1 MKTLQNI
8 WSILT
13 SENQL
18 FIDLNGIPCIFI
30 EAYLYMLI
38 FTTVLNIK
46 STTRK
51 KFLFVF
57 SFSIISLLNTY
68 FGIPPFNTFVNLISI
83 PVLVLLIFRTS
94 VLKAI
99 LSEIVLYV
107 IALLFGTIIMTIY
120 SAILRVPSSV
130 TSIIPIHKI
139 CFSLFYY
146 TGLYFIYKL
155 FKRFNIK
162 FSLSDK
168 FNIKNSH
175 LLITNF
181 LIGSIA
187 LAIEYYL
194 LFNYIDFMPNP
205 LVFLTSFIVSLYF
218 AISMFS
224 LIRTSKLEE
233 TTQNLEEQK
242 MYNKTLSTLHDNIR
256 GFKHD
261 FNNIIQAI
269 GGYISVGNMDG
280 LKSYYKDLLEECQLN
295 NNLAVLNPE
304 LINNPAIYSLLTDK
318 YYKAEKHEIKLSL
331 EIMADL
337 SNLNIKTYELT
348 RILGILLDNAIEAA
362 SQCDEKIVNVI
373 FRNDKNRNK
382 TLIIV
387 QNSYINKG
395 INIDRIFEKGYTS
408 REDNAEDN
416 KSEGNHGLGLWEVRK
431 YLTKNSNLDLYTT
444 KTKELFTQQ
453 FEIYN

>member
-46 STTRK
+46 STTK
-51 KFLFVF
+51 KKILFVF

-205 LVFLTSFIVSLYF
+205 LVFLTLFIVSLYF

>member
-18 FIDLNGIPCIFI
+18 FIDLNGIPCTFI
-30 EAYLYMLI
+30 EIYLYMLI
-38 FTTVLNIK
+38 FTTLLNIK
-46 STTRK
+46 STTK
-51 KFLFVF
+51 KKILFVV

-68 FGIPPFNTFVNLISI
+68 FGIPPFNTFVNVISV

-99 LSEIVLYV
+99 LSDIVLYIIV
-107 IALLFGTIIMTIY
+107 LLFGTIIMTIY
-120 SAILRVPSSV
+120 SAVLKVPSSV
-130 TSIIPIHKI
+130 TSTIPIHKI
-139 CFSLFYY
+139 CFSLLNYI
-146 TGLYFIYKL
+146 GLYFIYKL

-205 LVFLTSFIVSLYF
+205 LVFLTLFIVSLYF

-224 LIRTSKLEE
+224 LIRTNKLEE

-453 FEIYN
+453 FAIYN

>member
-1 MKTLQNI
+1 
-8 WSILT
+8 
-13 SENQL
+13 
-18 FIDLNGIPCIFI
+18 
-30 EAYLYMLI
+30 
-38 FTTVLNIK
+38 
-46 STTRK
+46 
-51 KFLFVF
+51 
-57 SFSIISLLNTY
+57 
-68 FGIPPFNTFVNLISI
+68 
-83 PVLVLLIFRTS
+83 
-94 VLKAI
+94 
-99 LSEIVLYV
+99 
-107 IALLFGTIIMTIY
+107 
-120 SAILRVPSSV
+120 
-130 TSIIPIHKI
+130 
-139 CFSLFYY
+139 
-146 TGLYFIYKL
+146 
-155 FKRFNIK
+155 
-162 FSLSDK
+162 
-168 FNIKNSH
+168 
-175 LLITNF
+175 
-181 LIGSIA
+181 
-187 LAIEYYL
+187 
-194 LFNYIDFMPNP
+194 
-205 LVFLTSFIVSLYF
+205 
-218 AISMFS
+218 
-224 LIRTSKLEE
+224 
-233 TTQNLEEQK
+233 
-242 MYNKTLSTLHDNIR
+242 
-256 GFKHD
+256 
-261 FNNIIQAI
+261 
-269 GGYISVGNMDG
+269 MDG

>member
-46 STTRK
+46 STTMK

-205 LVFLTSFIVSLYF
+205 LVFLTLFIVSLYF

>member
-162 FSLSDK
+162 L
-168 FNIKNSH
+168 
-175 LLITNF
+175 
-181 LIGSIA
+181 
-187 LAIEYYL
+187 
-194 LFNYIDFMPNP
+194 
-205 LVFLTSFIVSLYF
+205 
-218 AISMFS
+218 
-224 LIRTSKLEE
+224 
-233 TTQNLEEQK
+233 
-242 MYNKTLSTLHDNIR
+242 
-256 GFKHD
+256 
-261 FNNIIQAI
+261 
-269 GGYISVGNMDG
+269 
-280 LKSYYKDLLEECQLN
+280 
-295 NNLAVLNPE
+295 
-304 LINNPAIYSLLTDK
+304 
-318 YYKAEKHEIKLSL
+318 
-331 EIMADL
+331 
-337 SNLNIKTYELT
+337 
-348 RILGILLDNAIEAA
+348 
-362 SQCDEKIVNVI
+362 
-373 FRNDKNRNK
+373 
-382 TLIIV
+382 
-387 QNSYINKG
+387 
-395 INIDRIFEKGYTS
+395 
-408 REDNAEDN
+408 
-416 KSEGNHGLGLWEVRK
+416 
-431 YLTKNSNLDLYTT
+431 
-444 KTKELFTQQ
+444 
-453 FEIYN
+453 

>member
-13 SENQL
+13 SENEQL
-18 FIDLNGIPCIFI
+18 IELNGIPCTFI
-30 EAYLYMLI
+30 EIYLYMLI
-38 FTTVLNIK
+38 FTTLLNIK

-51 KFLFVF
+51 KLLFVV

-68 FGIPPFNTFVNLISI
+68 FGIPPFNTFINVISI
-83 PVLVLLIFRTS
+83 PVLVCLIFRTS
-94 VLKAI
+94 ILKAI
-99 LSEIVLYV
+99 LSEIVLYI
-107 IALLFGTIIMTIY
+107 IALLFGTIIMTLY
-120 SAILRVPSSV
+120 STVLRVPSSV
-130 TSIIPIHKI
+130 TSKIPIHKI
-139 CFSLFYY
+139 CFSLLYY
-146 TGLYFIYKL
+146 IGLYFIYKL

-162 FSLSDK
+162 FSTLDK

-205 LVFLTSFIVSLYF
+205 LVFLTLFIVSLYF

-224 LIRTSKLEE
+224 LIRTNKLEE

-318 YYKAEKHEIKLSL
+318 YYKAEKYKIKLSL

-337 SNLNIKTYELT
+337 SNLNIKTYEFT

-408 REDNAEDN
+408 REDNVEDS

-431 YLTKNSNLDLYTT
+431 YLARNSNLDLYTT